1 VRRQEALVPIHPRF
15 SAVRLEPMQ
24 TASLIVIT
32 LFGGLLIPF
41 AFAGYTSYTE
51 KTVPDIKIL
60 FRLFL
65 AGVVTFGAGAYA
77 WLYGAGGDPR
87 AVLES
92 VGEALEVKEVF
103 QSLGKSVNS
112 DGAET
117 KTGNAE
123 GIQADEEIQVGV
135 PPF

>member
-1 VRRQEALVPIHPRF
+1 
-15 SAVRLEPMQ
+15 MQ

-32 LFGGLLIPF
+32 LVGGFIVPF

-51 KTVPDIKIL
+51 KTIPDIKSL

-65 AGVVTFGAGAYA
+65 AGIVAFGASAYA
-77 WLYGAGGDPR
+77 WLYGAGGDPA

-92 VGEALEVKEVF
+92 VGDALEVKEVF
-103 QSLGKSVNS
+103 QVLSKSAM
-112 DGAET
+112 GTE
-117 KTGNAE
+117 KE
-123 GIQADEEIQVGV
+123 GVAVQADEEIQVGV

>member
-1 VRRQEALVPIHPRF
+1 
-15 SAVRLEPMQ
+15 MQ

-65 AGVVTFGAGAYA
+65 AGIVTFGAGAYA
-77 WLYGAGGDPR
+77 WLYGAGGDPG

-103 QSLGKSVNS
+103 QSLGKGVSGSNNS
-112 DGAET
+112 SSSRAET
-117 KTGNAE
+117 KTGNASD

>member
-1 VRRQEALVPIHPRF
+1 
-15 SAVRLEPMQ
+15 MQ
-24 TASLIVIT
+24 TASLIGIT

-41 AFAGYTSYTE
+41 SFAGYTSYTE
-51 KTVPDIKIL
+51 KTVPDVKIL

-65 AGVVTFGAGAYA
+65 AGIVTFGAAAYA
-77 WLYGAGGDPR
+77 WLYGAGGDPA

-103 QSLGKSVNS
+103 QSLGKGVSSNGS
-112 DGAET
+112 SSAD
-117 KTGNAE
+117 TGNASD
-123 GIQADEEIQVGV
+123 GIQSDEEIQVGV

>member
-1 VRRQEALVPIHPRF
+1 
-15 SAVRLEPMQ
+15 MQ

-32 LFGGLLIPF
+32 LFGGLLVPF
-41 AFAGYTSYTE
+41 SFAGYTSYTE

-65 AGVVTFGAGAYA
+65 AGIVTFGAGAYA
-77 WLYGAGGDPR
+77 WLYGAGGDPG

-103 QSLGKSVNS
+103 QSLGKGVN
-112 DGAET
+112 DGTEA
-117 KTGNAE
+117 KASE
-123 GIQADEEIQVGV
+123 GIHADEEIQVGV

>member
-1 VRRQEALVPIHPRF
+1 
-15 SAVRLEPMQ
+15 MQ

-65 AGVVTFGAGAYA
+65 AGIVTFGAGAYA
-77 WLYGAGGDPR
+77 WLYGAGGDPG

-103 QSLGKSVNS
+103 QSLGKGVSSSNNS
-112 DGAET
+112 SAET
-117 KTGNAE
+117 KTGNASD

>member
-1 VRRQEALVPIHPRF
+1 
-15 SAVRLEPMQ
+15 MQ
-24 TASLIVIT
+24 TVSLIVIT

-65 AGVVTFGAGAYA
+65 AGIVTFGAGAYA
-77 WLYGAGGDPR
+77 WLYGAGGDPG

-103 QSLGKSVNS
+103 QSLGKSVSSSGNNS
-112 DGAET
+112 DDADSN
-117 KTGNAE
+117 TGKSSN